1 MIVYVVI
8 KGHRSETRVS
18 SSEIEASRCA
28 EVEKDR
34 QRKREKYISKTECP
48 PPSPHYSSRTSR
60 IVSTQVMGCAC
71 VQYLLRVSHWLHKPM
86 TSRRGAKYRI
96 EGEND
101 RGCAKMHNH
110 GQPVG
115 K

>member
-34 QRKREKYISKTECP
+34 QRKKKYTSPNRMSTSFSPSFKSYKPYSKHPSHGLCLCAVFAAGISLVARA
-48 PPSPHYSSRTSR
+48 HNQF
-60 IVSTQVMGCAC
+60 VVAQVWN
-71 VQYLLRVSHWLHKPM
+71 RK
-86 TSRRGAKYRI
+86 RK
-96 EGEND
+96 
-101 RGCAKMHNH
+101 
-110 GQPVG
+110 
-115 K
+115 